1 VVPAE
6 YRTIAKTKRQN
17 IFHKQCRPL
26 NFVVN
31 CPRGIS
37 PMGEYKVVPELCK
50 ALVAVQAEFRG
61 VAKDGRNPAFNSR
74 YMTLDSILDDLRPL
88 LVKNGLFITQ
98 SIDHIKF
105 TDEGRLSC
113 LTVSTVI
120 HHVSGA
126 EWSTSVPI
134 PVVKP
139 DAQGV
144 GGCITYGRRYALCSL
159 LMISADDDLDGNDA
173 VAPRQHAAPQPRL
186 KPINGRN

>member
-88 LVKNGLFITQ
+88 RARCWSKM
-98 SIDHIKF
+98 DC
-105 TDEGRLSC
+105 LSPNQ
-113 LTVSTVI
+113 LT
-120 HHVSGA
+120 
-126 EWSTSVPI
+126 TSNSPM
-134 PVVKP
+134 K
-139 DAQGV
+139 A
-144 GGCITYGRRYALCSL
+144 GC
-159 LMISADDDLDGNDA
+159 
-173 VAPRQHAAPQPRL
+173 HA
-186 KPINGRN
+186 